1 MSEIEQPYII
11 VEKRGSG
18 FAAFIWGAVVGAAVA
33 LLLAPKSGEETQQ
46 DLRDGARR
54 FKEGANE
61 KLGELRGSLEDS
73 YEHAREEVDDRVAAV
88 RRGVRDRQRRAEE
101 ALKAGK
107 EAAKR
112 ARTDLEER
120 VAESKAAYKAAI
132 SEADSENGQPADDA
146 EDED

>member
-18 FAAFIWGAVVGAAVA
+18 FAAFVWGAVVGAAAA

-46 DLRDGARR
+46 DLREGARR

-61 KLGELRGSLEDS
+61 KISELRGSLEDS

-132 SEADSENGQPADDA
+132 SEPESENGQSADDA
-146 EDED
+146 DDED